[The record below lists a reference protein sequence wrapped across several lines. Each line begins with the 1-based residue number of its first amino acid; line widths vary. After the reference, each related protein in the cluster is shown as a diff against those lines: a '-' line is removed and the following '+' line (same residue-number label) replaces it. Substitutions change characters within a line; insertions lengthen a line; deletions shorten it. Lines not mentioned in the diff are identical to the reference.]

1 MNTKA
6 IIALAIGTALGGCAT
21 YGSPEAGKFD
31 DADLGEANRITFSA
45 MVVDPDPQ
53 YDTPMEGSGER
64 AAAAYTAYREGSV
77 EEPPSVGSV
86 GGGGGE
92 GGGGG
97 GSGGGSSR

>member
-6 IIALAIGTALGGCAT
+6 LAAATAALALAGCAT

-31 DADLGEANRITFSA
+31 PEDFGEANRMTFAA

-53 YDTPMEGSGER
+53 YDTPMESDGER
-64 AAAAYTAYREGSV
+64 AADAIEAYREGAV
-77 EEPPSVGSV
+77 EEPERVTSIGR
-86 GGGGGE
+86 GGGGSS

-97 GSGGGSSR
+97 GR

>member
-6 IIALAIGTALGGCAT
+6 IIALAAGCMLGGCAT

-64 AAAAYTAYREGSV
+64 AADAIEAYREGSV
-77 EEPPSVGSV
+77 EEPESPGSA
-86 GGGGGE
+86 GGGSGS

-97 GSGGGSSR
+97 GS